1 MLTSTLSARLL
12 RGALGASLL
21 LGLGAC
27 ASTRPDAPRPAENQL
42 ASGWQEHA
50 RPLFSRGPSADPGR
64 TAWWVPA
71 TLPRG
76 SYRVIERD
84 GDKAALID
92 DYRFEIDGSVSKEI
106 TLLLP
111 SRYSGVEAVD
121 ERYVIGG
128 KPARST
134 Y

>member
-1 MLTSTLSARLL
+1 MPTSPLSGRLL
-12 RGALGASLL
+12 RGVLGASLL

-27 ASTRPDAPRPAENQL
+27 ASRPDAPRPAENL
-42 ASGWQEHA
+42 TLGWQEHT
-50 RPLFSRGPSADPGR
+50 RPLFSRGPSADAGR

-76 SYRVIERD
+76 SYRLIERD
-84 GDKAALID
+84 GDKATLID

-111 SRYSGVEAVD
+111 SRHNNVEAVD
-121 ERYVIGG
+121 ERYVVGG
-128 KPARST
+128 KPARPA